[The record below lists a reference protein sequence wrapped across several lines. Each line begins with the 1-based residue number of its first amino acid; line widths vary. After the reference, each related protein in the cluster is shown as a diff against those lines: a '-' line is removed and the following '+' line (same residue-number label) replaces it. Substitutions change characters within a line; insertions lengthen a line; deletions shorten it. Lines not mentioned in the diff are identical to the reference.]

1 MNYNEE
7 MKKII
12 KGLDG
17 RKSLLLHSCCG
28 PCSSSVIERL
38 KNYFDITVLYYNPN
52 IEPKEEYEKRKRE
65 QIRLLKILG
74 VSYYDID
81 YLNEEYHDAV
91 MGYEN
96 EPENGARCTLCFN
109 LRLKKTA
116 KIAKENGFD
125 FFGTT
130 LTVSPH
136 KNSLIINALGMKI
149 EKDEGILFLLSDFK
163 KEDGYKRSVELAKEY
178 DLYRQDYCGCFYSK
192 NERGKKDE

>member
-1 MNYNEE
+1 MNIYLIAAFFSN
-7 MKKII
+7 
-12 KGLDG
+12 
-17 RKSLLLHSCCG
+17 
-28 PCSSSVIERL
+28 
-38 KNYFDITVLYYNPN
+38 
-52 IEPKEEYEKRKRE
+52 KRRTHESK
-65 QIRLLKILG
+65 IRLLRILG

-91 MGYEN
+91 KGYEN
-96 EPENGARCTLCFN
+96 ESENGARCTLCFN

-178 DLYRQDYCGCFYSK
+178 DLYRQDYCGCLYSK

>member
-81 YLNEEYHDAV
+81 YLMKSIMMRLRVMKMSLKMVLDAYYV
-91 MGYEN
+91 
-96 EPENGARCTLCFN
+96 
-109 LRLKKTA
+109 
-116 KIAKENGFD
+116 
-125 FFGTT
+125 
-130 LTVSPH
+130 
-136 KNSLIINALGMKI
+136 LI
-149 EKDEGILFLLSDFK
+149 
-163 KEDGYKRSVELAKEY
+163 
-178 DLYRQDYCGCFYSK
+178 
-192 NERGKKDE
+192 